1 MHEKMGKNVLGTVR
15 RRKMGNKLDESDN
28 AKNLLFHFFQIY
40 SGENNYQTDQT
51 NENYIKCAEQQPC
64 TKEWKEFGRYGRNLH
79 IHTFYFYHFFMR
91 STFMHSW
98 CANGNAFAVRY
109 LALFLTQTQ
118 TINI

>member
-1 MHEKMGKNVLGTVR
+1 MGKNVLGTVR

-28 AKNLLFHFFQIY
+28 ADNLLSYFFQTY

-64 TKEWKEFGRYGRNLH
+64 TKDWREFGRYGRNLH
-79 IHTFYFYHFFMR
+79 IPETFYFPIFHAFN
-91 STFMHSW
+91 MHLW

-109 LALFLTQTQ
+109 LALFVTQTQ
-118 TINI
+118 TINT